1 MGGGGW
7 GEQQRKKEAKKER
20 ERETEGQTEIKE
32 SEQGINGG
40 KRQKGERPGE
50 TQTWRG
56 RQEKRGKK
64 GRRPPAWRKGLEY
77 ASS

>member
-7 GEQQRKKEAKKER
+7 GEQQRKKEAKRER

-40 KRQKGERPGE
+40 KRQKGGEARRDTDWER
-50 TQTWRG
+50 
-56 RQEKRGKK
+56 
-64 GRRPPAWRKGLEY
+64 
-77 ASS
+77 

>member
-40 KRQKGERPGE
+40 KRQKGGEARRDTDLER
-50 TQTWRG
+50 
-56 RQEKRGKK
+56 
-64 GRRPPAWRKGLEY
+64 
-77 ASS
+77 